1 VASVSLTVC
10 GRDSPPHREAR
21 WRRRWKLGKI
31 GLGADSGLTR
41 SRQACAPDVGP
52 RRRFPRTW
60 VLMKLEERLI
70 VRDGGTV
77 IGGLGPLGSKRG
89 RGKRAQWRLPPR
101 VPGSIHGALPN
112 QRLSAPSVAVSSPP
126 LHWRRTHNALTST
139 AAAPTTAASST
150 LDLHSHPSTSR
161 RMTGVA
167 TNARDEVAP
176 HVPRRRQPIPHTPA

>member
-1 VASVSLTVC
+1 MASVSLTVC

-101 VPGSIHGALPN
+101 VPGSIHGVLPN
-112 QRLSAPSVAVSSPP
+112 QQALSALSDPFIPSTPLAGNPQRTNSQRGSSNDR
-126 LHWRRTHNALTST
+126 LG
-139 AAAPTTAASST
+139 
-150 LDLHSHPSTSR
+150 DLHSHPSTSR